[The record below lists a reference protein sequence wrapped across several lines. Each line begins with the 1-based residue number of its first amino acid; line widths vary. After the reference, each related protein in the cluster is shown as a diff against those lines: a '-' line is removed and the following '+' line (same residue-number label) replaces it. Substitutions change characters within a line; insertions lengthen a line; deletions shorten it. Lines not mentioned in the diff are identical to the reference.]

1 MKKAGVAVMV
11 SVCVLGATALSGC
24 GSGSASDSSAQQLE
38 SARREG
44 EEAARER
51 ARIKNLEHQVHHLKK
66 EVHEGRQATVV
77 VTEAEG
83 AHPRSQST
91 PAPDS
96 KTFHAPSGNVSCQ
109 ISSIGAL
116 CSVSS
121 IEETFVLDNGEPGHL
136 ESGTLLPRE
145 AGELAEYGSTVTVGS
160 VVCSVPES
168 NEPRGISCS
177 DSATG
182 HGFEASRI
190 PARQSTY

>member
-24 GSGSASDSSAQQLE
+24 RGGSASDSSAQQLE

-91 PAPDS
+91 PATNS
-96 KTFHAPSGNVSCQ
+96 KTFH
-109 ISSIGAL
+109 
-116 CSVSS
+116 
-121 IEETFVLDNGEPGHL
+121 
-136 ESGTLLPRE
+136 
-145 AGELAEYGSTVTVGS
+145 
-160 VVCSVPES
+160 
-168 NEPRGISCS
+168 
-177 DSATG
+177 
-182 HGFEASRI
+182 
-190 PARQSTY
+190 